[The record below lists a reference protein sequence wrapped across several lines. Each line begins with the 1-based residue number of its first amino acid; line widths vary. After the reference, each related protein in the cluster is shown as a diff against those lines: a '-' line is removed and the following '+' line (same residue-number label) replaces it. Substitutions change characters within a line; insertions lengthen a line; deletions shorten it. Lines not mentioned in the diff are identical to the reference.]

1 MNALSG
7 NQYNNYAV
15 PQQSSGNSKGKRG
28 KKQSAHGSLEKRTN
42 QLLYGTQNPAINS
55 HYYVGGPQLQIKMQ
69 NISIEGA
76 PNQPYN
82 IINANSLSPGKT
94 VKQNIS
100 VDGGGTEKNNK
111 LR

>member
-1 MNALSG
+1 
-7 NQYNNYAV
+7 
-15 PQQSSGNSKGKRG
+15 
-28 KKQSAHGSLEKRTN
+28 
-42 QLLYGTQNPAINS
+42 
-55 HYYVGGPQLQIKMQ
+55 VGGPQLQIKMQ